1 MQQEDRKRQRKPDDQ
16 IKFNAAAQYII
27 SELIAANDENQRGW
41 LFRSLRRE
49 TFSASP
55 VKADTFR
62 HVVNG
67 LERLDYIEI
76 IKGRN
81 HRNPFYEPGQIEY
94 VPGLA
99 TRFRA
104 TLKLI
109 KRATL
114 AGLEVNQYKRHF
126 KIKPKLQ
133 QVLVKASSQRY
144 RRQKFSGR
152 TIKYERTE
160 HTKALKRQ
168 VGAVNSFLMGQSYY
182 GFEFYGLRRIF
193 NEGDRPDFNWN
204 MGGRLYAASQ
214 YNYQT
219 LKKAERLKLKINGE
233 AVAEVD
239 INASFLRILHSLRD
253 FSLPDGEDIYQ
264 IDRLDRSI
272 VKAWITSTLGFMKFH
287 RGWPELALET
297 MSKTGLARKDIPSY
311 PSITPLILERF
322 PVLKDWGTCG
332 IRWSNLMF
340 EESEAV
346 IETMVA
352 LQNESIPSL
361 PVHDSIIV
369 PQSQVEQA
377 QFVLQH
383 VLEHR
388 FHVPFALGT
397 SVMP

>member
-1 MQQEDRKRQRKPDDQ
+1 MQQENRKRQRKPDDQ

-76 IKGRN
+76 IKGGN

-94 VPGLA
+94 GPGLA

-104 TLKLI
+104 TLELI
-109 KRATL
+109 KRAAL
-114 AGLEVNQYKRHF
+114 AGLEVDQYKRHF
-126 KIKPKLQ
+126 KIKPNLQ

-168 VGAVNSFLMGQSYY
+168 LGAVNSFLMGQSYY

-214 YNYQT
+214 NNYQT

-239 INASFLRILHSLRD
+239 INASFLRILHGLRG
-253 FSLPDGEDIYQ
+253 FAIPDGKDIYQ
-264 IDRLDRSI
+264 IDSLDRSI
-272 VKAWITSTLGFMKFH
+272 VKAWITSTLGFTKFH
-287 RGWPELALET
+287 RGWPQLALET

-322 PVLKDWGTCG
+322 PVLRDWGTCG

-361 PVHDSIIV
+361 PVHDSLIV
-369 PQSQVEQA
+369 PASAVDKATCVLKYTLEQRFNVEFKISRSQS
-377 QFVLQH
+377 
-383 VLEHR
+383 
-388 FHVPFALGT
+388 T
-397 SVMP
+397 

>member
-1 MQQEDRKRQRKPDDQ
+1 MD
-16 IKFNAAAQYII
+16 
-27 SELIAANDENQRGW
+27 
-41 LFRSLRRE
+41 
-49 TFSASP
+49 
-55 VKADTFR
+55 
-62 HVVNG
+62 
-67 LERLDYIEI
+67 
-76 IKGRN
+76 
-81 HRNPFYEPGQIEY
+81 
-94 VPGLA
+94 
-99 TRFRA
+99 
-104 TLKLI
+104 
-109 KRATL
+109 
-114 AGLEVNQYKRHF
+114 QYKRHF
-126 KIKPKLQ
+126 KIKPNLQ

-160 HTKALKRQ
+160 HTKAIKKQL
-168 VGAVNSFLMGQSYY
+168 GAVNIFLMDQSYF

-204 MGGRLYAASQ
+204 MGGRLYALFQ
-214 YNYQT
+214 NNYQT
-219 LKKAERLKLKINGE
+219 LKKAERLKLKINEE

-239 INASFLRILHSLRD
+239 INASFLRILHGLRG

-264 IDRLDRSI
+264 IDSLDRSI
-272 VKAWITSTLGFMKFH
+272 VKAWITSTLGFTKFH
-287 RGWPELALET
+287 RGWPQFTLET

-322 PVLKDWGTCG
+322 PVLEDWGTCG
-332 IRWSNLMF
+332 IRWSHLMF

-346 IETMVA
+346 IQTMVA
-352 LQNESIPSL
+352 LQNERIPSL

-377 QFVLQH
+377 QFVLQN

-397 SVMP
+397 SVAPQFML